1 MRAPIYKNREFII
14 LTMAVA
20 VVCLLFLGL
29 ILLQTH
35 YAWTRLH
42 HELTERNLALLG
54 NLLELY
60 PEELRPE
67 AEAEIVRAFTR
78 EAEAAAQEAGQAAAA
93 AYGYSRDLPLSTTPL
108 LQSRYFHSIAATAAL
123 GALLLAALLFA
134 IYLASARTYRRL
146 NRYNLGAERIMRGDY
161 DFRFP
166 ETGEGEL
173 DLLGFQFNQLSR
185 RLQLSFTAL
194 QEEKKLLKE
203 MISGISHQLKTPL
216 ASSRVFT
223 ELLLDE
229 AAADP
234 DVRHEFLQKTLVQ
247 LERME
252 WLIQSLL
259 KISRLETGVIEFQK
273 EYADLGETAAQVV
286 TTLVGSAVQKGHALE
301 FEKDRAP
308 VEAPHDRKWLGEAL
322 HNIVDNAIRHTPTP
336 GWITVSLEQTD
347 STAAI
352 TVRDTGPGIPP
363 EELGRIFERFYQGS
377 SGGKK
382 PRRGSGIGLS
392 LAKLIVEKH
401 GGMIQASSAPG
412 EGTAFTITLPR
423 AWLN

>member
-1 MRAPIYKNREFII
+1 MNYANRHQ
-14 LTMAVA
+14 AVA
-20 VVCLLFLGL
+20 ATVKLLSLFHNKMC
-29 ILLQTH
+29 I
-35 YAWTRLH
+35 
-42 HELTERNLALLG
+42 
-54 NLLELY
+54 
-60 PEELRPE
+60 
-67 AEAEIVRAFTR
+67 
-78 EAEAAAQEAGQAAAA
+78 
-93 AYGYSRDLPLSTTPL
+93 RDRPLSITPL
-108 LQSRYFHSIAATAAL
+108 LQSRYFHSIAATTAL

-134 IYLASARTYRRL
+134 VYLVSARTYRRL

-234 DVRHEFLQKTLVQ
+234 EVRHEFLQKTLAQ

-273 EYADLGETAAQVV
+273 EYADLGGTAARVV
-286 TTLVGSAVQKGHALE
+286 TTLVGSAVQKGHALV
-301 FEKDRAP
+301 FEKDSVP
-308 VEAPHDRKWLGEAL
+308 VEAP
-322 HNIVDNAIRHTPTP
+322 
-336 GWITVSLEQTD
+336 VSYTHLDVYKRQ
-347 STAAI
+347 
-352 TVRDTGPGIPP
+352 
-363 EELGRIFERFYQGS
+363 L
-377 SGGKK
+377 
-382 PRRGSGIGLS
+382 
-392 LAKLIVEKH
+392 
-401 GGMIQASSAPG
+401 
-412 EGTAFTITLPR
+412 
-423 AWLN
+423 